1 MLSLVFKLLKPT
13 VIDFEAVTLDASKES
28 HVEFRIS
35 KSHQLIDK
43 FTVGGKALSML
54 YTKAH
59 VLSKMYT
66 NFKIKHYYAIKF
78 LNKQT
83 NKTESIEYALGENF
97 SNVCVFQMFLYQ
109 ISLSLY
115 CISKCFH
122 SSTLCVSICVT
133 NFLNAIDSCC
143 LFLRFAIIFKVCN

>member
-43 FTVGGKALSML
+43 FTVGGKAISML

-59 VLSKMYT
+59 VLSKMYN
-66 NFKIKHYYAIKF
+66 NFKNKTLLCNKIPCFFEQA
-78 LNKQT
+78 NKQ
-83 NKTESIEYALGENF
+83 N
-97 SNVCVFQMFLYQ
+97 
-109 ISLSLY
+109 
-115 CISKCFH
+115 
-122 SSTLCVSICVT
+122 
-133 NFLNAIDSCC
+133 
-143 LFLRFAIIFKVCN
+143 